1 MAIAPRASCSISR
14 ARASLRRHPR
24 GSPEGDTEPMELIDY
39 LFSTPILAAA
49 ACTWGIGGGAEAAVD
64 YPGIDW
70 VEAQ

>member
-1 MAIAPRASCSISR
+1 
-14 ARASLRRHPR
+14 
-24 GSPEGDTEPMELIDY
+24 MELIDY